1 MSPNNFPVLG
11 YDDLNTFQKS
21 AAGNNFL
28 LNLGPGISGAKLDM
42 RTWSPE
48 AQVGTSFAQ
57 GFLGALFQGM
67 GRDQV
72 ADQTRQAAAL
82 LPLLYQSPESV
93 QAPEGVDPQAF
104 EALRGAAQLT
114 KLQQQAFR
122 QQQAQ
127 ELWNELY
134 KENLLQQFKAEAE
147 AAGAGKKR
155 FAEVLGENTAWDAIR
170 NMSAG
175 EGEIGEITNPKD
187 PRYQVN
193 QDRLALAE
201 RLRKEFTGRPENV
214 KFNEVA
220 DRYNVLKMALSDP
233 SSISDNDFV
242 VGLAKILDPGSVVRE
257 SEGQKLIDSQSIPA
271 SILGQLNTALQGGQ
285 ALSPE
290 ARVNFLEMAG
300 RHYTTLK
307 EKTDAL
313 RGQYSRIASQSGLS
327 ADDILPP
334 MVAGPQ
340 FGADQLSNLAARFP
354 PTPEGRAAFKRAV
367 DLLRK

>member
-11 YDDLNTFQKS
+11 YDDLKTFQ
-21 AAGNNFL
+21 GNVSKDNFM
-28 LNLGPGISGAKLDM
+28 LNLGPAISGAKFNM
-42 RTWSPE
+42 GTWSPE
-48 AQVGTSFAQ
+48 TRATTSFAQ
-57 GFLGALFQGM
+57 GFLGAILQGL
-67 GRDQV
+67 GQNQV
-72 ADQTRQAAAL
+72 AEQTRQAAAL
-82 LPLLYQSPESV
+82 LPLLYSNPDSV
-93 QAPEGVDPQAF
+93 QMPEGMDADAF
-104 EALRGAAQLT
+104 ESLRGAAQLT
-114 KLQQQAFR
+114 KLQQQAYR
-122 QQQAQ
+122 QQATQ
-127 ELWNELY
+127 ELYNDL
-134 KENLLQQFKAEAE
+134 FKAGAIESLKADAGAN
-147 AAGAGKKR
+147 AAGTEAFNK
-155 FAEVLGENTAWDAIR
+155 VVGENKAWDAIR

-175 EGEIGEITNPKD
+175 ESAMGEPTNPKD
-187 PRYQVN
+187 PRYQVR
-193 QDRLALAE
+193 QDQLALAE
-201 RLRKEFTGRPENV
+201 KLRKEFTGRPENV

-271 SILGQLNTALQGGQ
+271 SVLGQLNTALQGGQ

-313 RGQYSRIASQSGLS
+313 RGQYSRLAGQSGLS

-334 MVAGPQ
+334 LVAGPQ
-340 FGADQLSNLAARFP
+340 FGADQLSSLATRFP

-367 DLLRK
+367 ELLRQ